1 MCDFEMNELTGN
13 ETSPG
18 VSKSAERSAL
28 SAGCPERRAG
38 GRPE

>member
-1 MCDFEMNELTGN
+1 MCDFEMNELTGY